1 MATSQMPSISVKD
14 PITMWETI
22 ANAGRVK
29 GAENKPLKLSEDGII
44 TTAIEIVFN
53 NKARPITT
61 PCFANP
67 LLSLTIDTPP
77 IKKMKMAI

>member
-14 PITMWETI
+14 PITMWVTI
-22 ANAGRVK
+22 ANAGRVN

-44 TTAIEIVFN
+44 TTAMEIVFN

-77 IKKMKMAI
+77 IKKMKMVI